1 MKRTLPLLALLATP
15 VLAAENVVPTA
26 FAPDRYAPILEK
38 SPFALATPQAPPPP
52 PPSASFA
59 ANWFLT
65 AVAKDPEGRDFVTIK
80 AQDGSVHFS
89 IGTGETDASGVS
101 LASVDWSETM
111 GKSTAIIKKGAETAK
126 LIFSQ
131 TEMTA
136 APPAPGGRGGPR
148 PGLPQGAPPPV
159 TISAAPAAPVV
170 GGGPTPPQPQDG
182 GGRSVP
188 LPRPTGGPSVVPPP
202 PVVSGQQ
209 APSSN
214 GGAPL
219 GDSSRR
225 RIRTIPSPR

>member
-1 MKRTLPLLALLATP
+1 MKRILPLLALLTAP
-15 VLAAENVVPTA
+15 ALAADNVLPTA
-26 FAPDRYAPILEK
+26 FPADRYAAGLER
-38 SPFALATPQAPPPP
+38 SPFKLATPLAPPPP

-89 IGTGETDASGVS
+89 IGSGETDASGVS

-131 TEMTA
+131 TEMTL

-148 PGLPQGAPPPV
+148 PGLLPGVPPPPV
-159 TISAAPAAPVV
+159 TISAVPAAPVV
-170 GGGPTPPQPQDG
+170 SGGPIQPQPQDG
-182 GGRSVP
+182 GGRGVS
-188 LPRPTGGPSVVPPP
+188 LPRPTGVVPPP
-202 PVVSGQQ
+202 PVISGQQ
-209 APSSN
+209 APVSTGVPS
-214 GGAPL
+214 GE
-219 GDSSRR
+219 SSRR
-225 RIRTIPSPR
+225 RIRTIPSPP